1 MIFKRFSMK
10 SGFVTK
16 CKFVCPAHTETKQ
29 TKMLEFGKKKGL
41 SQGHARRQVPN
52 APLKP

>member
-1 MIFKRFSMK
+1 MIFRRFSMK

-16 CKFVCPAHTETKQ
+16 CKLVCPTHTETKQ
-29 TKMLEFGKKKGL
+29 TKMLEFGKEKGL
-41 SQGHARRQVPN
+41 SQGHARRQVPH